1 MKYIRIYILF
11 FLVFASF
18 SLFAQGVNIP
28 TFGHIDTTASHI
40 VIYDDGGT
48 FNRYSA
54 TCNGSI
60 TVHTSSPGKCWR
72 IMIHRD
78 INRARLRI
86 NTGTLNDLTYNTFA
100 DLYDTERGDYTIGY
114 YPGFIYEYNHLTY
127 TNDSIVT
134 IMMTADHDNPYS
146 YKGFEIILDE
156 VESCTSQ
163 AYDDAYQIITESDG
177 SKTLRIF
184 WCSNN
189 TPTQWRVIYYR
200 ARSINDDIN
209 SEWGVSLSHG
219 ITTYDTVLVSNNYCD
234 IPNHV
239 MNNNIIYE
247 IQPYCGHFGPGLLG
261 IARVDPT
268 CTSVFP
274 SNLQAH
280 FVDDPNGDIQK
291 DSIIITW
298 NADTNVSYW
307 HAYSSDIFSMDTLTT
322 STRIAIAW
330 PRNNICSTLSFKL
343 TGNCTAFTTNYKST
357 IFKRSENVRIPQSY
371 YAYNSGAYRYLSLLD
386 ATPHSITIGWRDGD
400 TNTNNRDIVVCR
412 RNIAPFDTISI
423 DTIPR
428 RVGKL
433 HISGLDECTPYR
445 FAIQSISP
453 DGIQSCIERTET
465 FSTTIN
471 NCIDYIRLTDSLHTH
486 PTSGTYRDPFQDS
499 IFFDTYNYDARYP
512 YRSTTDSAIHRFFVG
527 STSHSVMTDTT
538 QVDFYTN
545 NLLRCVP
552 EGEKASL
559 KLGNS
564 ETGAHG
570 ESITYDYLVDSTVN
584 DLLVLKYAI
593 VMENPGH
600 TRDDQPRFTLELLDS
615 AGVLMDS
622 TCCYADFFAAD
633 NLVGWNY
640 VSGTNRM
647 WKDWTT
653 VGINIAPYHGQN
665 IKVRLTNKDCA
676 QGGHWGYSYF
686 TIHCG
691 NKRICL
697 YNLCD
702 ALDSIHMRVPQGF
715 EYKWT
720 RNDDTTTIGTDYDIT
735 VPIDSTTLYK
745 CRCSFVGK
753 PDCYFIME
761 SYAVSV
767 FPKAQLTYWIDTCR
781 RMLHVTNESYVW
793 VDSTY
798 EVCIPQVIDTF
809 YWRMDNGD
817 IYYGDTLNYTF
828 TENRTYRIWLVSH
841 LSESWCRDSV
851 MITVPVDFAYLPRI
865 QGDTVLCH
873 GDTARLS
880 LTLNISKDYQYLWNN
895 GDTTVTMTHIPTSD
909 TTLYYILFSDDHCT
923 DSMAQH
929 VYLKPSYNDTLVAE
943 LCYGSIYDTLGF
955 HEHETGLYTYFLISS
970 LGCDS
975 LSTLDLTIHPT
986 YEDTMRIAVCDVDF
1000 HGWGFNADSTGFY
1013 TQSLH
1018 TVAHGC
1024 DSIVHLDLTRKTISI
1039 QGDSVVCE
1047 GASITLSATDITDEG
1062 ATYIWKV
1069 GQYTPTITV
1078 KAETRQNPYI
1088 LDVMVNDTC
1097 NYHLSHPIVIHPNYN
1112 DTIVAN
1118 ICNEIYD
1125 TLGFIESQTGI
1136 YTLSL
1141 HSQYG
1146 CDSLSVLNLT
1156 RRPVYYDTLVV
1167 ATCGIPYTD
1176 NEWDQNTTG
1185 FYTHVYHTDQ
1195 FLCDSILNLDLTVHE
1210 VFSDTLVREIAG
1222 GDTYT
1227 GHGFNETEEGDYEK
1241 IYTDQH
1247 GCDSTYYLH
1256 LTVIYLKF
1264 PNVITPNGD
1273 GVNDVFVI
1281 NDLIRSYMFDHSV
1294 IWIYDRN
1301 GRLVFKKEN
1310 ISSDEDCWD
1319 PKTTHSPNGTY
1330 FYRFQARSLEK
1341 AYEHNGII
1349 EVLN

>member
-1 MKYIRIYILF
+1 M
-11 FLVFASF
+11 VFASF

-28 TFGHIDTTASHI
+28 TSGHIDTTASHI
-40 VIYDDGGT
+40 VIYDDGGPNGNHS
-48 FNRYSA
+48 F

-72 IMIHRD
+72 ILVH
-78 INRARLRI
+78 NSLSNYFEVRLKV
-86 NTGTLNDLTYNTFA
+86 NTGTLDDLTSNTYA
-100 DLYDTERGDYTIGY
+100 NLYDSKQADCQSGAYLGSSY
-114 YPGFIYEYNHLTY
+114 QYNYLTY
-127 TNDSIVT
+127 TNDSIIT
-134 IMMTADHDNPYS
+134 IMMTADNS
-146 YKGFEIILDE
+146 SRTRGFEIELDE
-156 VESCTSQ
+156 VEPCTDQ
-163 AYDDAYQIITESDG
+163 AYGDSYQIINESDS
-177 SKTLRIF
+177 SKTLRIS
-184 WCSNN
+184 WCSYN
-189 TPTQWRVIYYR
+189 TSTQWRVIYYLTNSVQT
-200 ARSINDDIN
+200 SING
-209 SEWGVSLSHG
+209 EWGMSLTRG
-219 ITTYDTVLVSNNYCD
+219 DTTYYTLLVSNNYFD
-234 IPNHV
+234 IPNYTPGTYV
-239 MNNNIIYE
+239 VYE
-247 IQPYCGHFGPGLLG
+247 IQPDCGHFGPGLLG
-261 IARVDPT
+261 IAKVDST
-268 CTSVFP
+268 CTCISPF
-274 SNLQAH
+274 NLQAH

-298 NADTNVSYW
+298 NPDTNVSYW
-307 HAYSSDIFSMDTLTT
+307 RAYSSGIFSMDSLTT

-330 PRNNICSTLSFKL
+330 PRDNTCNTLPFKL
-343 TGNCTAFTTNYKST
+343 TGNCASFSCNYRSTT
-357 IFKRSENVRIPQSY
+357 FRRSACAQAPQSHRYIYSSSAWNIHSNNIY
-371 YAYNSGAYRYLSLLD
+371 YISLLD
-386 ATPHSITIGWRDGD
+386 ASPHSITIGWRDGD
-400 TNTNNRDIVVCR
+400 TDTNNRDIVVCC
-412 RNIAPFDTISI
+412 RNTAPFDTISI

-445 FAIQSISP
+445 FAIRSISP
-453 DGIQSCIERTET
+453 NGIRSCDERSEV
-465 FSTTIN
+465 FLTTLDE
-471 NCIDYIRLTDSLHTH
+471 CIDYIRLTDSLHVHLTLG
-486 PTSGTYRDPFQDS
+486 SYWDPL
-499 IFFDTYNYDARYP
+499 IKTNFFDTYNYDARYS
-512 YRSTTDSAIHRFFVG
+512 YNEKNDNAVHRFFTG
-527 STSHSVMTDTT
+527 SASHTIMTDTT
-538 QVDFYTN
+538 QRDIYTYI
-545 NLLRCVP
+545 RCVP
-552 EGEKASL
+552 QGEKASL

-564 ETGAHG
+564 QTGAQA

-633 NLVGWNY
+633 NLEGWNY
-640 VSGTNRM
+640 VSRRM

-653 VGINIAPYHGQN
+653 VGINIAPYHGQT

-676 QGGHWGYSYF
+676 QGAHWGYSYF
-686 TIHCG
+686 TIHCD
-691 NKRICL
+691 NKRIDL

-735 VPIDSTTLYK
+735 VPVDSTTLYK
-745 CRCSFVGK
+745 CRCSFVGN
-753 PDCYFIME
+753 PDCYFTLE
-761 SYAVSV
+761 SYTVSV

-781 RMLHVTNESYVW
+781 RMLHVTNESYVAM
-793 VDSTY
+793 DSTH
-798 EVCIPQVIDTF
+798 EVCTPQVIDTF

-828 TENRTYRIWLVSH
+828 TENGTYNIWLISH
-841 LSESWCRDSV
+841 LSESMCRDSV

-865 QGDTVLCH
+865 LGDTVLCH

-1013 TQSLH
+1013 TQPLH
-1018 TVAHGC
+1018 TAAHGC

-1112 DTIVAN
+1112 DTIVAD

-1319 PKTTHSPNGTY
+1319 PKATHSPNGTY